1 MELTELN
8 KISFDIAELATPLIG
23 ISIAMLLG
31 FALKDLI
38 TNTIYGVKFICSEH
52 WSPGQE
58 VILEGKKARI
68 IKVGFYETV
77 FQVECPNGAVLWRY
91 IANTNLINL
100 DISRV
105 IREGESNFGE
115 WTRSWL
121 E

>member
-38 TNTIYGVKFICSEH
+38 TNTIYGVKFLCSEH

-58 VILEGKKARI
+58 VVLEGKKARI
-68 IKVGFYETV
+68 IKVGFY
-77 FQVECPNGAVLWRY
+77 
-91 IANTNLINL
+91 
-100 DISRV
+100 
-105 IREGESNFGE
+105 
-115 WTRSWL
+115 
-121 E
+121 